1 MSGARRAARHVDAAP
16 RETGGGGVRWP
27 GRTRREPRLSRWDDY
42 LAAALLAAFGAAC
55 AVVGVRLLTTPVDPV
70 DPRFARRLARSSR
83 LTDWLAAG
91 PSRPRWLLRAVGVAL
106 VAAGLAI
113 LASAA
118 RLGAGP

>member
-1 MSGARRAARHVDAAP
+1 MDAAP
-16 RETGGGGVRWP
+16 RETCAGGVRWP

-55 AVVGVRLLTTPVDPV
+55 VVVGTRLLTAPVDAV

-83 LTDWLAAG
+83 LADWVAAG
-91 PSRPRWLLRAVGVAL
+91 PSRPRWLLRGVGAAL
-106 VAAGLAI
+106 VAAGLAL

-118 RLGAGP
+118 RLGAGAG